1 MTGAPS
7 NTDTFD
13 LKVGA
18 WTPADFNPT
27 SYNGVLFPQGL
38 MPNLANQLN
47 RLAIV
52 RNLRAPALV
61 HPLQQIWAQ
70 IARSP
75 SSALGKASGKPVARI
90 ASDWTTQPGFPVIEV
105 DAHCKAGRQ
114 HIALRQEQFR
124 LGSGEPPGDRLWSV
138 PLKVSRVGATN
149 QVFTLMQDRGHMLV
163 QPGCGEALLVVADVR
178 LRAEVDGAR
187 TLTSRCERENRVR
200 FVARERQTR

>member
-1 MTGAPS
+1 TNSPLTGPTLGRRNFFKIAGAGVTGYFLSPLLKTESLAASMSAPMLDAHLVGKARNCIFILLAGAPS

-27 SYNGVLFPQGL
+27 TYNGVVFPQGL

-61 HPLQQIWAQ
+61 HPLQQTWAQ

-75 SSALGKASGKPVARI
+75 SSALGKI
-90 ASDWTTQPGFPVIEV
+90 APNFGSVISLEFEPQR
-105 DAHCKAGRQ
+105 KA
-114 HIALRQEQFR
+114 
-124 LGSGEPPGDRLWSV
+124 
-138 PLKVSRVGATN
+138 N
-149 QVFTLMQDRGHMLV
+149 
-163 QPGCGEALLVVADVR
+163 
-178 LRAEVDGAR
+178 
-187 TLTSRCERENRVR
+187 
-200 FVARERQTR
+200 